1 MDKLCNP
8 LCAPVFS
15 STTTTAYLLGVN
27 GAALLRVEDSDGTY
41 VGSALGS
48 LPSVPFAVLP
58 CGPPTPASCVCR
70 FCLRSA
76 TRRCWRLEVGEA
88 GVPLPWEPFAPV
100 SRLQRPL
107 HRCLV
112 VMPPPCHLGPFSL
125 GCFLLLL
132 ISELPHCLLFVF
144 QLFITHVTN
153 SIKFPVANI

>member
-8 LCAPVFS
+8 LCAPVS
-15 STTTTAYLLGVN
+15 SSNTTTAYLLGVN
-27 GAALLRVEDSDGTY
+27 GATLLRVEDSDGTY

-48 LPSVPFAVLP
+48 LPSVPFPVLP
-58 CGPPTPASCVCR
+58 CGPPTPASYVCR
-70 FCLRSA
+70 LCLRSA
-76 TRRCWRLEVGEA
+76 TGRCWRLEKGEA
-88 GVPLPWEPFAPV
+88 RVPLPWEPFDPV

-107 HRCLV
+107 HRCMV
-112 VMPPPCHLGPFSL
+112 VMLPWALQP